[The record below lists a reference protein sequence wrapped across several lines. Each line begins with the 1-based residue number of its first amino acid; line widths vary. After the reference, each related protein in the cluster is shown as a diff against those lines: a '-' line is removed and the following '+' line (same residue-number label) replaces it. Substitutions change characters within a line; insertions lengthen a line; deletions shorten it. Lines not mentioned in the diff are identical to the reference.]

1 MTGQIIQMPSD
12 EHRDIQALLPWFV
25 TGELDHP
32 ERARIQAHLDDC
44 AQCSAEFD
52 SERRLARRITEMTP
66 GPSTPD
72 VEHGWNLIS
81 RSLDH
86 ERLGSPTASRWF
98 GRFWEGRSWLGLAVA
113 IQMCLLVVMGVALW
127 RAELPA
133 RYHAL
138 GSKVADTD
146 ANVVVIFRPEI
157 SERDMRQILKASGA
171 RLVGGPTV
179 SDAYL
184 LRVEPP
190 TRAAVVARL
199 RQEREVVLAEPI
211 DGG

>member
-1 MTGQIIQMPSD
+1 V
-12 EHRDIQALLPWFV
+12 LNV
-25 TGELDHP
+25 TQSWIPNVGWLVESP
-32 ERARIQAHLDDC
+32 K
-44 AQCSAEFD
+44 
-52 SERRLARRITEMTP
+52 RLAL
-66 GPSTPD
+66 GAPD

-81 RSLDH
+81 QSLDR
-86 ERLGSPTASRWF
+86 ERPESSTAAGWF
-98 GRFWEGRSWLGLAVA
+98 GRLWGGRSWLGLAVA
-113 IQMCLLVVMGVALW
+113 IQMCLLVVVGVALW
-127 RAELPA
+127 RAELSP

-157 SERDMRQILKASGA
+157 SERDMRQILKSSGA

-184 LRVEPP
+184 LRVAPV
-190 TRAAVVARL
+190 TRTAVVARL
-199 RQEREVVLAEPI
+199 RQESEVVLAEPI